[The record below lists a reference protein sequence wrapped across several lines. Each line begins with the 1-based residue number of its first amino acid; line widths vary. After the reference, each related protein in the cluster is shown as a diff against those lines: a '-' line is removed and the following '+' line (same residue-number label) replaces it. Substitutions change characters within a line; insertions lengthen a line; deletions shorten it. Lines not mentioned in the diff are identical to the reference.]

1 MNPIAKSII
10 TITIT
15 TVAVALVGYVFG
27 FAGLFAHSM
36 MEIFYYAGLFGGANL
51 LVLGVQWLMSKRQQ
65 IKSVTPVQSVQ
76 PQVNNNSGASA
87 GNVTI

>member
-76 PQVNNNSGASA
+76 PLVNNSSGASA

>member
-27 FAGLFAHSM
+27 CAGLFAHSM

-76 PQVNNNSGASA
+76 PQVNNTSGASA